1 MATVQPGPSNGSTG
15 LTRTAPAPPAATDRQ
30 LPPPLDP
37 QPGGKYP
44 HYSVLLS
51 TGS

>member
-1 MATVQPGPSNGSTG
+1 MATVQPGPSSGGTG
-15 LTRTAPAPPAATDRQ
+15 LNRTRHAPGTAPPAG
-30 LPPPLDP
+30 PPLHP
-37 QPGGKYP
+37 QPGGRHP